1 MLIVCKH
8 NWQGQ
13 VDGHHSQ
20 RIKVKSECVP
30 SSLMAS
36 ISALLQPDSC
46 PWLMTAAAI
55 KRLRP
60 KKDPPL
66 MRTLSASAS
75 LAFYMADSDCTCILG
90 VPRTYQLTAYLEVKI
105 RIVSQCMS
113 FKAGTTNPSV
123 VANSCPVAL
132 PEQAEHGLAAV
143 CCLSYLC
150 S

>member
-1 MLIVCKH
+1 MVCKH
-8 NWQGQ
+8 NWHSQ
-13 VDGHHSQ
+13 VDMYLIAQ
-20 RIKVKSECVP
+20 RIKVKPEYVP

-75 LAFYMADSDCTCILG
+75 LAFYMADSDCTCTLG
-90 VPRTYQLTAYLEVKI
+90 VPCTCQLETYLEVKI

-113 FKAGTTNPSV
+113 FKAGMTNPLV

-132 PEQAEHGLAAV
+132 PEQAKHSLEAV
-143 CCLSYLC
+143 CCMDYLC